1 MSESAHSASSSAKS
15 DYWSG
20 HVSDWSES
28 GLSAAEYS
36 RRHGLAAH
44 CLRYWIKKLNGREP
58 AAESSVDLTGGV
70 ELVAVDLC
78 SGSGPDAEAFR
89 AASGSVREAEA
100 FPLRVILS
108 NGFAVEVV
116 GDFDGAVFEK
126 LLMIL
131 GRL

>member
-1 MSESAHSASSSAKS
+1 METN
-15 DYWSG
+15 D
-20 HVSDWSES
+20 
-28 GLSAAEYS
+28 
-36 RRHGLAAH
+36 
-44 CLRYWIKKLNGREP
+44 
-58 AAESSVDLTGGV
+58 GV

-89 AASGSVREAEA
+89 AASGFGCEAEA